1 MPLGGLVDLPNWFPV
16 LVDLRKFPSFLC
28 QLIYQIGYII
38 LFINC
43 KITWCHFQLFMRCYI
58 IYYVYVAVNMQQCA
72 IKVKGVK
79 SEDFFSSYL

>member
-1 MPLGGLVDLPNWFPV
+1 
-16 LVDLRKFPSFLC
+16 
-28 QLIYQIGYII
+28 
-38 LFINC
+38 
-43 KITWCHFQLFMRCYI
+43 MRCYI